1 MMNKILLLMCLFLGL
16 GGTLSAQE
24 TMNND
29 DQAMDD
35 QGMMDKS
42 SSYDSYNKWSIDVN
56 AGVNKASRPFAPGYF
71 TDTPDFFHGDIG
83 LRYML
88 NDKAGL
94 KLDFGYDNFKNSD
107 DSQPFKTRLYRIS
120 LQGVANL
127 RNILSFSDWTNT
139 IGLLAH
145 GGMGYS
151 RLSIQ
156 EPVELADDDQMLNFI
171 AGITPQIKLA
181 ERVALNADLSIIG
194 QIRQDN
200 TYDGTQ
206 RQTAPDFDAFYVNAT
221 LGLSIYLGKNE
232 QHADWY
238 SKDQDME
245 TDLDSIT
252 GRLTKL
258 ENDLQD
264 DDRDGVPNYLDRE
277 PDTVSGVTVDTKGVA
292 VDKNEN
298 GIPDELE
305 SAINARFTEMSE
317 NTTGSGNDVVEKLIN
332 DGFVNVYFQFNSTQ
346 PEIYSYQAINYLIKY
361 MKENTSASADLI
373 GYADEIGNA
382 DYNKALSEK
391 RAQKVKDILVAS
403 GIEGSRLDV
412 TGDGEDASV
421 DKGST
426 AARQLVR
433 RVTFKLK

>member
-1 MMNKILLLMCLFLGL
+1 MNKIILLSCLFLGL
-16 GGTLSAQE
+16 GGAVSAQE
-24 TMNND
+24 TMVEND
-29 DQAMDD
+29 QS
-35 QGMMDKS
+35 MMDAT
-42 SSYDSYNKWSIDVN
+42 SYDSYNKWSIDVN
-56 AGVNKASRPFAPGYF
+56 AGVNKPSRPFARGYY
-71 TDTPDFFHGDIG
+71 TNTPDFFHGDIG
-83 LRYML
+83 ARYMF

-94 KLDFGYDNFKNSD
+94 KVDFGYDNFKNSD
-107 DSQPFKTRLYRIS
+107 DSQPFKSQIYRVS

-127 RNILSFSDWTNT
+127 RNILGFDDWTSR

-151 RLSIQ
+151 RLSYK
-156 EPVELADDDQMLNFI
+156 EPIDISDNDQMLNFI

-181 ERVALNADLSIIG
+181 DRVALNADLSIIG
-194 QIRQDN
+194 NIRQDR
-200 TYDGTQ
+200 TFDGTQ
-206 RQTAPDFDAFYVNAT
+206 RQVAADFDGFYVNAT
-221 LGLSIYLGKNE
+221 LGLSIYLGKN
-232 QHADWY
+232 QVHADWY
-238 SKDQDME
+238 AKDKNMAN
-245 TDLDSIT
+245 DLDSIA

-258 ENDLQD
+258 EDDLQD

-305 SAINARFTEMSE
+305 SALNSRFEEMS
-317 NTTGSGNDVVEKLIN
+317 NNSTGSGNDVVEKLIN

-361 MKENTSASADLI
+361 MKENSAANADLI
-373 GYADEIGNA
+373 GFADEIGNP
-382 DYNKALSEK
+382 DYNKQLSEN

-403 GIEGSRLDV
+403 GIDGSRLTV

-421 DKGST
+421 DKSSK

-433 RVTFKLK
+433 RVTFQLK